1 MFVEYQRRGEGVELL
16 ACSENKETL
25 RNKMRDD
32 IREFTESVYGE
43 GWEEE
48 ADWLV
53 KPDDVEYYWS
63 DEDEEYETI
72 FQIVEV
78 SEI

>member
-32 IREFTESVYGE
+32 VREFIVAVYGE
-43 GWEEE
+43 DWKED

-53 KPDDVEYYWS
+53 KPEDVEDYWS

-78 SEI
+78 TEI